1 MNTITKF
8 AMAALAATTL
18 LPAVAMAQNNDSKNQ
33 GYIVDVKGDIVRS
46 GTGLCWHDNEWT
58 PARAVE
64 GCDPV
69 IKPVAAVT
77 PAPAPIA
84 ATPPAPAPAPA
95 PKAAPQK
102 ISFSHDALFAFDKSA
117 LKPEGQ
123 SMLDDLVLQ
132 LNGAT
137 YDHIVVTGHTDRFG
151 SEAYNQKLSERR
163 ALVVKDYLMSR
174 NIQANRID
182 AEGKGETQ
190 PITQSGDCR
199 GAKSAKV
206 IACLQADRRVDVEMV
221 GTKTVAG
228 QY

>member
-18 LPAVAMAQNNDSKNQ
+18 LPAVAMAQNKDSKNQ
-33 GYIVDVKGDIVRS
+33 GYIVDAKGDIVRS

-69 IKPVAAVT
+69 SKPTAAVT
-77 PAPAPIA
+77 PAPAPVA
-84 ATPPAPAPAPA
+84 ATPPAPAPLA
-95 PKAAPQK
+95 PKATPQK
-102 ISFSHDALFAFDKSA
+102 ISFSDDALFAFDKST

-123 SMLDDLVLQ
+123 SMLDGLVLQ
-132 LNGAT
+132 LNGAN
-137 YDHIVVTGHTDRFG
+137 YERIVVTGHTDRFG
-151 SEAYNQKLSERR
+151 SDAYNQKLSERR
-163 ALVVKDYLMSR
+163 ALAVKDYLVSK
-174 NIQANRID
+174 NIPANRID

-190 PITQSGDCR
+190 PITKSGDCR

-206 IACLQADRRVDVEMV
+206 VACLQADRRVDVEMV

-228 QY
+228 RY

>member
-1 MNTITKF
+1 MKTITKF
-8 AMAALAATTL
+8 AMAAFAATTL
-18 LPAVAMAQNNDSKNQ
+18 LPAIAMAQNKDSKNQ

-46 GTGLCWHDNEWT
+46 GTGLCWHDSEWT

-77 PAPAPIA
+77 PAPTPIA
-84 ATPPAPAPAPA
+84 ATPPAPAPLA

-102 ISFSHDALFAFDKSA
+102 ISFSDDALFAFDKSA

-123 SMLDDLVLQ
+123 VMLDGLVLQ
-132 LNGAT
+132 LNGVT
-137 YDHIVVTGHTDRFG
+137 SDRIVVTGHTDRFG
-151 SEAYNQKLSERR
+151 SDAYNQKLSERR
-163 ALVVKDYLMSR
+163 ALAVKDYLVSK

-190 PITQSGDCR
+190 PITKSGECR
-199 GAKSAKV
+199 GAKSVKV
-206 IACLQADRRVDVEMV
+206 VACLQADRRVDVEMM

-228 QY
+228 RY